1 MTPRGGGT
9 WPLLVVAVALAALG
23 AASGGMLALTY
34 RPIGLAYLDVLTRC
48 PPSASDPAMCLTEAT
63 WAVGALMTAGAAI
76 ALGSGLAGTLVTTVC
91 AQRRI
96 ARLSPAHPMAEARFE
111 ELCRQ
116 HRLVGSDRPRLRIG
130 GHRTGSTA
138 GPGQRAAVV
147 LPAAAVRQP
156 LVPVVFDPL
165 VRAELDRIA
174 SGRSARRA
182 VLRGWPW
189 LLASVSAALA
199 AVAAFTGTAFTGPG
213 PGTPA
218 GSTTRV
224 LLLTAAVAGL
234 TVGLRRC
241 PGGTRGARTV
251 AWCAVPAAGVIA
263 GAGGQA
269 GASILW
275 HLAPAAG
282 DRLVAGA
289 ALAPALLVL
298 AGLLPVLTAGRPG
311 ATGSP
316 GAAAVPATLAGVVA
330 GLLAFPVGT
339 AAAPGLAAPLLV
351 QPSPAVPDGG
361 SDLRGADPRG
371 GSDPQGSDP
380 DRARRASPGGP
391 RTARPVP
398 IDTTTA
404 NRAARAVEPVLGPA
418 WRADPL
424 PAPPPAGSRPA
435 GCQPSIVDDYLRRV
449 AAGRTGQGVARYATR
464 AAPGNGGLGR
474 TTLQI
479 DVVSYRPDAMSSAR
493 PVDMVFA
500 AVERAGAACR
510 EFTDGRSGLRVQSLP
525 RAAPAV
531 GDRAWRMDL
540 VRTLGRGAGRVTATT
555 ALAVIQVDTTLVVVA
570 MTASLAVVDGELFEQ
585 AMRRTV
591 AELVAV
597 R

>member
-1 MTPRGGGT
+1 M
-9 WPLLVVAVALAALG
+9 LVAVALAALG
-23 AASGGMLALTY
+23 AATGGMLALAY

-48 PPSASDPAMCLTEAT
+48 PPLASDQTMCRTEMT

-76 ALGSGLAGTLVTTVC
+76 ALGGGLAGTLVTAVR

-96 ARLSPAHPMAEARFE
+96 ARLTPASPLAEARFE

-116 HRLVGSDRPRLRIG
+116 HSLVGSHRPRLRIG
-130 GHRTGSTA
+130 GHRTDSIA

-165 VRAELDRIA
+165 VRTELDRIA
-174 SGRSARRA
+174 SGLSTRRG

-189 LLASVSAALA
+189 LLTSVSAALA
-199 AVAAFTGTAFTGPG
+199 AAAAVTGPG
-213 PGTPA
+213 PGTLA

-224 LLLTAAVAGL
+224 LLLAAAVAVL
-234 TVGLRRC
+234 TVGLRRG
-241 PGGTRGARTV
+241 PGGTRGARAV
-251 AWCAVPAAGVIA
+251 AWCTVPAAGVIA

-269 GASILW
+269 GASVLW

-282 DRLVAGA
+282 DWLVAGA

-298 AGLLPVLTAGRPG
+298 AGLLPALTAGRSS
-311 ATGSP
+311 AAGSW
-316 GAAAVPATLAGVVA
+316 GTAAVPAMLAGVVA

-339 AAAPGLAAPLLV
+339 AAAPNLAAPLLV
-351 QPSPAVPDGG
+351 QPSPAVPNTG
-361 SDLRGADPRG
+361 SDPRG
-371 GSDPQGSDP
+371 ESDP
-380 DRARRASPGGP
+380 DRARRARPDGP
-391 RTARPVP
+391 RTVGPVP
-398 IDTTTA
+398 VDTTVA
-404 NRAARAVEPVLGPA
+404 DRAARAVELVLGPA

-424 PAPPPAGSRPA
+424 PPPPPAGSRPA
-435 GCQPSIVDDYLRRV
+435 GCQPSIVNDYLRRA
-449 AAGRTGQGVARYATR
+449 AAGRTGQGVARYATL
-464 AAPGNGGLGR
+464 APGGGGLGR

-479 DVVSYRPDAMSSAR
+479 DVVSYRREAMSSTR
-493 PVDMVFA
+493 PVEMVFA
-500 AVERAGAACR
+500 AIERAGAACR

-531 GDRAWRMDL
+531 GDRALRMDL

-555 ALAVIQVDTTLVVVA
+555 ALAVVQVDTTLVVVS

-585 AMRRTV
+585 AIQRTV
-591 AELVAV
+591 AALVTE

>member
-1 MTPRGGGT
+1 MTPRCGRT
-9 WPLLVVAVALAALG
+9 WPLLLVAVALAALG
-23 AASGGMLALTY
+23 AATGGMLALAY

-48 PPSASDPAMCLTEAT
+48 PPSAGDQTMCLTEVT
-63 WAVGALMTAGAAI
+63 WAVGALMASGAAI
-76 ALGSGLAGTLVTTVC
+76 ALGSGLAGTLVTTVR
-91 AQRRI
+91 AQRWI
-96 ARLSPAHPMAEARFE
+96 ARLPPARPMAEARFE

-116 HRLVGSDRPRLRIG
+116 HSLVGSHRPRLRIG
-130 GHRTGSTA
+130 GHRTDSIA

-174 SGRSARRA
+174 SGQSARRA

-199 AVAAFTGTAFTGPG
+199 AAAAFTGPAFTGPG
-213 PGTPA
+213 PGPLA

-224 LLLTAAVAGL
+224 LLLAAAVAVL
-234 TVGLRRC
+234 TVGLRRG
-241 PGGTRGARTV
+241 PDGTRGTRAA

-269 GASILW
+269 GASVLW

-298 AGLLPVLTAGRPG
+298 AGLLPALTAGRPG
-311 ATGSP
+311 ATGSR
-316 GAAAVPATLAGVVA
+316 GTAAVPAMLAGVVA

-339 AAAPGLAAPLLV
+339 AAAPNLAAPLLV
-351 QPSPAVPDGG
+351 QPSPAVPDSG
-361 SDLRGADPRG
+361 SDPRG
-371 GSDPQGSDP
+371 GSDPDRTR
-380 DRARRASPGGP
+380 RARPDGPGAAG
-391 RTARPVP
+391 PVP
-398 IDTTTA
+398 IDTTA
-404 NRAARAVEPVLGPA
+404 ADRAARAVEPVLGPA

-435 GCQPSIVDDYLRRV
+435 GCQPSIVNDYLRRA
-449 AAGRTGQGVARYATR
+449 AAGRTGRGVARYATL
-464 AAPGNGGLGR
+464 AAPGGGGLGR

-479 DVVSYRPDAMSSAR
+479 DVVSYRPDAMSSTR
-493 PVDMVFA
+493 PVEMVFA

-555 ALAVIQVDTTLVVVA
+555 ALAVIQVDTTLVVVS

-591 AELVAV
+591 AALVAE

>member
-1 MTPRGGGT
+1 MTPRGVRT

-23 AASGGMLALTY
+23 AAIGGMLALTY

-63 WAVGALMTAGAAI
+63 WAVGALMTSGAAI
-76 ALGSGLAGTLVTTVC
+76 ALGSGLAGTLVSTVC

-96 ARLSPAHPMAEARFE
+96 ARLPSAHPMAEARFE

-116 HRLVGSDRPRLRIG
+116 HRLVGADRPRLRIG

-174 SGRSARRA
+174 SGQSARRA

-189 LLASVSAALA
+189 LLTSVSAALA
-199 AVAAFTGTAFTGPG
+199 AVAAFTGPG
-213 PGTPA
+213 LGAPA

-234 TVGLRRC
+234 TVGSRSG
-241 PGGTRGARTV
+241 PGATCGARTV
-251 AWCAVPAAGVIA
+251 AWCAVPAAGVAA

-275 HLAPAAG
+275 HLAPATG

-298 AGLLPVLTAGRPG
+298 ACLLPALTARRPG

-316 GAAAVPATLAGVVA
+316 GPAAVPATLAGVVA

-339 AAAPGLAAPLLV
+339 AAPPNLAAPLLV
-351 QPSPAVPDGG
+351 QPSPAVPD
-361 SDLRGADPRG
+361 S
-371 GSDPQGSDP
+371 GSDP
-380 DRARRASPGGP
+380 DRARRARPDDP
-391 RTARPVP
+391 RTAGPVP
-398 IDTTTA
+398 IDTTAA

-435 GCQPSIVDDYLRRV
+435 GCQPSIVNDYLRRA
-449 AAGRTGQGVARYATR
+449 AAGRTGRGVARYATR
-464 AAPGNGGLGR
+464 ATPGGGGLGR

-479 DVVSYRPDAMSSAR
+479 DVVSYGPDAMSSAR
-493 PVDMVFA
+493 PVEMVFA

-510 EFTDGRSGLRVQSLP
+510 EFIDGRSGLRVQSLT
-525 RAAPAV
+525 RTAPAV
-531 GDRAWRMDL
+531 GDRAWRIDL

-555 ALAVIQVDTTLVVVA
+555 ALAVVQVETTLVVVS

-591 AELVAV
+591 AVLVAE

>member
-1 MTPRGGGT
+1 MTPRCGRT

-23 AASGGMLALTY
+23 AATGGILALAY

-48 PPSASDPAMCLTEAT
+48 PPSAGDQAMCLTEAT
-63 WAVGALMTAGAAI
+63 WAVGALMASGAAI

-96 ARLSPAHPMAEARFE
+96 ARLPPAHPMAEARFE

-130 GHRTGSTA
+130 GRRTDSTA
-138 GPGQRAAVV
+138 GPGQRPAVV
-147 LPAAAVRQP
+147 LPAAAARLP

-174 SGRSARRA
+174 SGQSARRA

-189 LLASVSAALA
+189 LLASASAALA
-199 AVAAFTGTAFTGPG
+199 AGAACTGPG
-213 PGTPA
+213 QGTPA
-218 GSTTRV
+218 GSMSRV
-224 LLLTAAVAGL
+224 LLLAVAVASL
-234 TVGLRRC
+234 TVGLRC
-241 PGGTRGARTV
+241 GPGGARTV
-251 AWCAVPAAGVIA
+251 TWYAVPAAGVIA

-269 GASILW
+269 GASVLW
-275 HLAPAAG
+275 HLAPAVG
-282 DRLVAGA
+282 DQLVAGA

-298 AGLLPVLTAGRPG
+298 AGLLPVLTAGR
-311 ATGSP
+311 TGSP

-339 AAAPGLAAPLLV
+339 AAAPDLAAPLLIR
-351 QPSPAVPDGG
+351 PSPTVPDSG
-361 SDLRGADPRG
+361 SGPRG
-371 GSDPQGSDP
+371 GPDP
-380 DRARRASPGGP
+380 DHAHRAPDTP
-391 RTARPVP
+391 RSAGPVP
-398 IDTTTA
+398 IDTAAA

-435 GCQPSIVDDYLRRV
+435 GCQPSIVDDYLRRA
-449 AAGRTGQGVARYATR
+449 AAGRTGRGVARYATR
-464 AAPGNGGLGR
+464 AAPGGAGLGR
-474 TTLQI
+474 STLQI

-493 PVDMVFA
+493 PVEMVFA

-525 RAAPAV
+525 RVAPAI
-531 GDRAWRMDL
+531 GDRVWRMDV

-555 ALAVIQVDTTLVVVA
+555 ALAVVQVDTTLIVVS

-585 AMRRTV
+585 VIRRTV
-591 AELVAV
+591 AGLAAE